1 MQKIV
6 FDCSSELGTN
16 DYGTLLLLSENAPYE
31 AIADVRSY
39 HYHFIYGKYKDGY
52 YISIPDWYIGCPMSH
67 YKDVRWNTTSLIA
80 AGMGPG
86 SAGIVAIALSHLM
99 EAYQKNRMHGSD
111 PVIQVLEDSKKS
123 VKTENDDEPDV

>member
-39 HYHFIYGKYKDGY
+39 YYHFIYGKYKD
-52 YISIPDWYIGCPMSH
+52 C
-67 YKDVRWNTTSLIA
+67 DVNIENNGKYVMASEKCYCKI
-80 AGMGPG
+80 
-86 SAGIVAIALSHLM
+86 
-99 EAYQKNRMHGSD
+99 GSD
-111 PVIQVLEDSKKS
+111 GKMAEKYPW
-123 VKTENDDEPDV
+123 VK

>member
-6 FDCSSELGTN
+6 FDCSSETGVK
-16 DYGTLLLLSENAPYE
+16 DYGTLLLLSESAPYE
-31 AIADVRSY
+31 VIAKVRSY

-67 YKDVRWNTTSLIA
+67 YKDISWNVKSLMA
-80 AGMGPG
+80 AGMSPP
-86 SAGIVAIALSHLM
+86 SAGMVAIAVSHLM

-111 PVIQVLEDSKKS
+111 PVIRVLEDSKEH
-123 VKTENDDEPDV
+123 VKTENSYEPNI